1 MDVFTGLAQGS
12 AVGRRDFFLE
22 ILRRWCL
29 ARRQTRPAQPPLVQM
44 LSPSACEI
52 LAPVFDA
59 LFLTFEACLGRP
71 MAPGDEEVLT
81 ADELDL
87 VALLNGRS
95 EERRVGQECGSTCRS
110 RWSAKN

>member
-1 MDVFTGLAQGS
+1 
-12 AVGRRDFFLE
+12 
-22 ILRRWCL
+22 
-29 ARRQTRPAQPPLVQM
+29 M

-87 VALLNGRS
+87 VALLNGSQSSIFRFPQSRTEVILRVALRSTRIRS
-95 EERRVGQECGSTCRS
+95 EERRVGKECVRTCRF
-110 RWSAKN
+110 RWSPFH